1 MGVEQVDFSELLQD
15 DGVASSTAKALW
27 QIVRRQAIETA
38 GEIGRKTVAAAFG
51 LSVSGLDHSLD
62 ERNRARL
69 SGEQLVYLQFRSK
82 HDTLSAIVPAQRGMQ
97 LVPVKPMTPEEEC
110 ARWRSLADRMGEFG
124 ESLRKQVFDRVGGKL

>member
-1 MGVEQVDFSELLQD
+1 MGVEQVDFTELLQD

-38 GEIGRKTVAAAFG
+38 GEIGRKTVADAFG
-51 LSVSGLDHSLD
+51 LSLSGLDHALD
-62 ERNRARL
+62 ERNRARI

-97 LVPVKPMTPEEEC
+97 LVPQKPMTPEEEV
-110 ARWRSLADRMGEFG
+110 ARWRSMADRMGEHG
-124 ESLRKQVFDRVGGKL
+124 EWMKRQVFGAGKVKL